1 MSNSNPGPFLVRHR
15 TLFLLLLGLLL
26 LVPWL
31 GMRDLWYPDEPDI
44 AEVAQSMYVSGDWVA
59 PRRMGVIWVDYPP
72 MIYWA
77 ATASSHLLGGMSEF
91 SLRLPNALTAIC
103 LVLLTCTVASRWFD
117 PRTGLW
123 AGVLLLTFQQ
133 FVYEAINYRPDT
145 LFSLMIAA
153 GMFLYARGVGE
164 RPQGLLRVGAFV
176 FFGLAMLAKGPL
188 GLLLPGLVLFLWHGS
203 RREWRHL
210 IELAPLSLISLIV
223 YLPWFVACANA
234 MGADSIL
241 YELYAQN
248 FARFFSGS
256 RGHGQPV
263 YYYLVQIWI
272 DLLPW
277 GPLLP
282 FAIWWTV
289 RTGRLR
295 QPNTQ
300 LMLWWF
306 GTFLVFLSLAVTK
319 RQLYM
324 LPAYPAAAILLAP
337 WIERLTRR
345 GSLAPDSPSSRPVR
359 IYIPILV
366 AILVIIAVAFLVVAV
381 VFEPIVAQMDLNP
394 MRMEAA
400 RNERLPMALTALILL
415 GGGYCLAQAWRRGDV
430 RSMLVRL
437 GVLQIP
443 LWLAVMI
450 GILPALNPAKT
461 YKPACQWIR
470 AEIGSE
476 THFGLVYPEYA
487 MRKMG
492 AFGYYTG
499 ALVDRMERQDE
510 VEAYLREHPDSVV
523 LVHEGSTDEIFAGDE
538 PKWQER
544 IVRELRTGRDRYLV
558 IAAP

>member
-1 MSNSNPGPFLVRHR
+1 MSESNPGSFLVRHR

-44 AEVAQSMYVSGDWVA
+44 AEVCQSMYVSGDWIA

-77 ATASSHLLGGMSEF
+77 GTASSQLLGGMSEF

-103 LVLLTCTVASRWFD
+103 LVLLTSAVASRWFD

-145 LFSLMIAA
+145 IFSLMIAA

-164 RPQGLLRVGAFV
+164 RPHGLTRVGAFV

-188 GLLLPGLVLFLWHGS
+188 GLLLPGLVLTLWHGS

-210 IELAPLSLISLIV
+210 LELAPLALVSLLV
-223 YLPWFVACANA
+223 YLPWFVACAHA

-289 RTGRLR
+289 RTGRHR

-300 LMLWWF
+300 LLLWWF

-366 AILVIIAVAFLVVAV
+366 AILVIIAVAFLAVAV

-400 RNERLPMALTALILL
+400 RNERLPMFLTALILL
-415 GGGYCLAQAWRRGDV
+415 GGGYWLIQAWRRGDV

-437 GVLQIP
+437 GALQFP

-476 THFGLVYPEYA
+476 THFGLVYPEFG

-499 ALVDRMERQDE
+499 ALVDRMERRDE
-510 VEAYLREHPDSVV
+510 VESYLRERPDTVV
-523 LVHEGSTDEIFAGDE
+523 LIHEDSTDEIFAGDE
-538 PKWQER
+538 SEWQGR
-544 IVRELRTGRDRYLV
+544 IVRELRTGRDRYV
-558 IAAP
+558 VVAAP

>member
-1 MSNSNPGPFLVRHR
+1 MSKANPGSILVRHR
-15 TLFLLLLGLLL
+15 TLFLFLLGLLL

-44 AEVAQSMYVSGDWVA
+44 AEVSQSMYVSGDWIA

-77 ATASSHLLGGMSEF
+77 GTASAHLLGGMSEF
-91 SLRLPNALTAIC
+91 ALRLPNALTAIC
-103 LVLLTCTVASRWFD
+103 LVLLTCGVASRWFD

-123 AGVLLLTFQQ
+123 AGFLLLTFQQ

-145 LFSLMIAA
+145 LFSFMIAA

-164 RPQGLLRVGAFV
+164 RQRWLLRVVAFA

-188 GLLLPGLVLFLWHGS
+188 GLLLPGLVLALWHSS
-203 RREWRHL
+203 RREWRRL
-210 IELAPLSLISLIV
+210 FELAPLALVSFAV
-223 YLPWFVACANA
+223 YLPWFVACAHA
-234 MGADSIL
+234 MGSDNIL

-272 DLLPW
+272 DLMPW

-289 RTGRLR
+289 RTDRYK

-306 GTFLVFLSLAVTK
+306 GTFLVFLSMAVTK

-324 LPAYPAAAILLAP
+324 LPAYPAAAMLLAP
-337 WIERLTRR
+337 WVATLIRR
-345 GSLAPDSPSSRPVR
+345 GSFAPDSPSSRPVR
-359 IYIPILV
+359 IYIPILIAV
-366 AILVIIAVAFLVVAV
+366 LAIIAVAFVVVAV
-381 VFEPIVAQMDLNP
+381 VFEPIVAQMKLNP

-400 RNERLPMALTALILL
+400 RAERLPMLVTALILL
-415 GGGYCLAQAWRRGDV
+415 AGGYWLFRAWQRGDV

-470 AEIGSE
+470 QQIGSE

-492 AFGYYTG
+492 AFGFYTG
-499 ALVDRMERQDE
+499 ALVDRMEHQEE
-510 VEAYLREHPDSVV
+510 VESYLRDHPTSVV
-523 LVHEGSTDEIFAGDE
+523 LVHESSTDEIFAGDE

-544 IVRELRTGRDRYLV
+544 VVRELRTGRDRYIV
-558 IAAP
+558 ITGP